1 MRKVL
6 FLIGL
11 LSVFFFTACRFGSAL
26 AKGALPSAAV
36 PEVGYAGT
44 GASGS
49 GGRLEMRIS
58 SRLAQQPTAVPQDT
72 RTPRGRP
79 TRTPRPT
86 PTPPT
91 IPPPSDP
98 ESASL
103 MIGFGTLVV
112 IVVVAG
118 VWLNRKNTG

>member
-1 MRKVL
+1 MRKNL
-6 FLIGL
+6 FPLGL
-11 LSVFFFTACRFGSAL
+11 LMGFLLLFALQAGAARAAGRPLAEPVVQKAPNENLIEKGGSPQFAF
-26 AKGALPSAAV
+26 
-36 PEVGYAGT
+36 
-44 GASGS
+44 
-49 GGRLEMRIS
+49 
-58 SRLAQQPTAVPQDT
+58 QPTAVPQDT
-72 RTPRGRP
+72 ITPRGRP

-86 PTPPT
+86 ATPPT

-118 VWLNRKNTG
+118 VWLNRKNTF

>member
-1 MRKVL
+1 MRKYFFVL
-6 FLIGL
+6 GL
-11 LSVFFFTACRFGSAL
+11 LVGFLLLFAL
-26 AKGALPSAAV
+26 QAGAVRAAGRHLADPIV
-36 PEVGYAGT
+36 QNAPNENLIEK
-44 GASGS
+44 
-49 GGRLEMRIS
+49 GGRS
-58 SRLAQQPTAVPQDT
+58 WLALQPTAAPQDT
-72 RTPRGRP
+72 LTPRGRP

-86 PTPPT
+86 ATPPT